1 MDENKHRKLLFLSLF
16 SYKLLTACCQGYE
29 LGEKLDTV
37 EKAGV
42 VEVGEDVGETGER
55 VG

>member
-1 MDENKHRKLLFLSLF
+1 MSL
-16 SYKLLTACCQGYE
+16 AR
-29 LGEKLDTV
+29 DTV

-42 VEVGEDVGETGER
+42 VEVGEDVTETGGG